1 VIGDFLEFHR
11 IMQIP
16 KKDPDEIAAIQL
28 RKLQT
33 IVEHAY
39 GQVPYYRSLFDS
51 VGLKPADI
59 RSVEDL
65 KHVPVTTRD
74 DLQQAGKENL
84 LARNVNRSDC
94 ISAITSGSTGK
105 PLTAWYS
112 MADMKTYRMIGFRA
126 LLSTGF
132 RPWDRLALVGI
143 TRSQKVKLYQ
153 RLGIFRSIF
162 IQPLLPL
169 SEQCELI
176 RKMNPTVLWFYPT
189 ALRALLHFTD
199 GRLADLVRPRIM
211 ISGAE
216 MLDDQLRMRVEKE
229 LGSKIYNFYGAIE
242 TGRIAS
248 ECKVHEGLHINMDY
262 IVLECLNNVGM
273 SGATL
278 SNAGP
283 AKQGQPGVAV
293 VTTLENFTMPLIRY
307 RLGDLYTFLDGSCSC
322 GSNFQRISPPHGKDE
337 SLIRLPG
344 GGVLIPQGA
353 FTLLRQFRDL
363 HQFRL
368 IQESLDH
375 IVLLLVWLRPPQKGD
390 LAKIRAQLNEFLGE
404 PVQLDIQCVD
414 EIPEEK
420 LKFRTFISKLP
431 KMQ

>member
-1 VIGDFLEFHR
+1 VIGDLLEFHR
-11 IMQIP
+11 IRQIP

-28 RKLQT
+28 GKLQT
-33 IVEHAY
+33 IVKYAY
-39 GQVPYYRSLFDS
+39 ERVPYYRSLFDS
-51 VGLKPADI
+51 VKLKPADI
-59 RSVEDL
+59 RSVDDL
-65 KHVPVTTRD
+65 SHVPVTTKD
-74 DLQQAGKENL
+74 DLQQAGVENI
-84 LARNVNRSDC
+84 LASNVNRNNC

-105 PLTAWYS
+105 PLKAWYS
-112 MADMKTYRMIGFRA
+112 KADMKTYRMIGFRA

-132 RPWDRLALVGI
+132 RPWDRLVLVGI

-153 RLGIFRSIF
+153 RFGIFRSIF

-199 GRLADLVRPRIM
+199 GRLADLVRPRII
-211 ISGAE
+211 ISGSE
-216 MLDDQLRMRVEKE
+216 MLDDQLRMRVENE
-229 LGSKIYNFYGAIE
+229 LGSKIYNIYGAVEI
-242 TGRIAS
+242 GRIAS
-248 ECKVHEGLHINMDY
+248 ECAAHEGLHVNMDY
-262 IVLECLNNVGM
+262 VVLECLDNVGM
-273 SGATL
+273 TGATL
-278 SNAGP
+278 TSSGP
-283 AKQGQPGVAV
+283 VTQGQPGVAV

-307 RLGDLYTFLDGSCSC
+307 RLGDLYTFLDGPCSC

-353 FTLLRQFRDL
+353 FSLLRQYKDL

-375 IVLLLVWLRPPQKGD
+375 IVLLLAWLKPPQKDD
-390 LAKIRAQLNEFLGE
+390 LAKIRSQLNEFLGE

-414 EIPEEK
+414 EIPEER

-431 KMQ
+431 KIQ